1 MINKNQFESDLEAA
15 GFSRQADDIIGKM
28 KEYVTEYAASSER
41 FLIEIQTVMNEY
53 KAVVCAMF
61 STMEIAG
68 ANKDE
73 KHVEFEACTVLC
85 TQYCAGFKFN
95 MLLVFICTGNFHG
108 RKHRADD
115 GFVFVHDGL
124 NFNQEP
130 FG

>member
-1 MINKNQFESDLEAA
+1 MHIHLMNKNQFESDLEAA

-28 KEYVTEYAASSER
+28 KEYVTECAASSER

-68 ANKDE
+68 AKKDE

-85 TQYCAGFKFN
+85 
-95 MLLVFICTGNFHG
+95 
-108 RKHRADD
+108 
-115 GFVFVHDGL
+115 
-124 NFNQEP
+124 E
-130 FG
+130 

>member
-1 MINKNQFESDLEAA
+1 MHIHMINKNQFESDLEAA

-61 STMEIAG
+61 STMEIAC

-85 TQYCAGFKFN
+85 
-95 MLLVFICTGNFHG
+95 
-108 RKHRADD
+108 
-115 GFVFVHDGL
+115 
-124 NFNQEP
+124 E
-130 FG
+130 